1 MRFIVSPAPS
11 DEEIAEIRSCLRQ
24 YNQQFVQCGDVE
36 SLAVFA
42 MSDEGSRTGALT
54 ALTWGNW
61 LQIQLLWVKDENRGQ
76 GIGSQLLS
84 QAEASAKERGC
95 LFSLIDTFSFQAL
108 PFYLQRGYEIR
119 MTLNNFPE
127 DQQRFYLT
135 REL

>member
-1 MRFIVSPAPS
+1 MRFIVTPAPS
-11 DEEIAEIRSCLRQ
+11 ESEIADIRSHLRQ

-42 MSDEGSRTGALT
+42 MSEEGSRTGALT

-61 LQIQLLWVKDENRGQ
+61 LQIQLLWVSDESRGQ

-84 QAEASAKERGC
+84 QAEAAAKERGC

-108 PFYLQRGYEIR
+108 PFYLQRGYETR
-119 MTLNNFPE
+119 MILDNFPE